1 MTDCHHPSE
10 GRARVTLSTHQQLMA
25 PGLCAAL
32 HICTSWACVQLC
44 VQLCTIILG
53 PALNI
58 SGDRNPP
65 CPGEKVVIIPEITD
79 MVRAALDCATSI
91 SCKGCSGKLHWL
103 VTTDAESAGQLTA
116 RVLTKSEFAHVP
128 LPLSPSQYPPFDPLM
143 THFTTG
149 QRQAGRQAR
158 PGPVPGPTE
167 CCWSWSLN
175 WTPNTEHTV
184 SHSTL
189 FVNLI
194 N

>member
-128 LPLSPSQYPPFDPLM
+128 PPLTPLTVSTLWPSNDTFHHRTETGRQ
-143 THFTTG
+143 TG
-149 QRQAGRQAR
+149 QAR
-158 PGPVPGPTE
+158 SGSWPYRMLLVMITE
-167 CCWSWSLN
+167 L
-175 WTPNTEHTV
+175 NTEHWTHRI
-184 SHSTL
+184 SFHPICK
-189 FVNLI
+189 FN
-194 N
+194 

>member
-116 RVLTKSEFAHVP
+116 RVLTKSEYAHVP
-128 LPLSPSQYPPFDPLM
+128 PPLTPLTVSTLWPSNDTFHHRTETGRQ
-143 THFTTG
+143 TG
-149 QRQAGRQAR
+149 QAR
-158 PGPVPGPTE
+158 SGFWPHRMLLVMITE
-167 CCWSWSLN
+167 L
-175 WTPNTEHTV
+175 NTEHWTHRI
-184 SHSTL
+184 SFHPICK
-189 FVNLI
+189 FN
-194 N
+194 